1 MHLTHFQDAG
11 KLGRLYCFANQLVNH
26 EQSNGEKMKKVVA
39 VISVLFLTFGAYPAD
54 AAAKVKVLNS
64 NKISTKT
71 GLVTITVSGLTKD
84 HGIYISQCMGIEK
97 GMSAP
102 AACNPAETSKLWV
115 SNVAADQK
123 MGAKPGTG
131 KLTLKVDKY
140 FKDGDCIH
148 TKCIIYVTN
157 DHNAADKSTYQ
168 AIGFKFGG
176 INLF

>member
-1 MHLTHFQDAG
+1 MK
-11 KLGRLYCFANQLVNH
+11 KLG
-26 EQSNGEKMKKVVA
+26 A
-39 VISVLFLTFGAYPAD
+39 VISVVFLLLGAHSAEAD
-54 AAAKVKVLNS
+54 AKVKVLNS

-71 GLVTITVSGLTKD
+71 GLVTLTVSGLPTE
-84 HGIYISQCMGIEK
+84 HGIYISQCMAIDEMTK
-97 GMSAP
+97 SP
-102 AACNPAETSKLWV
+102 AACNPAAPSKLWV

-123 MGAKPGTG
+123 MGAKPGKG

-157 DHNAADKSTYQ
+157 DHNATDKTTYQ
-168 AIGFKFGG
+168 AIAFKFGG